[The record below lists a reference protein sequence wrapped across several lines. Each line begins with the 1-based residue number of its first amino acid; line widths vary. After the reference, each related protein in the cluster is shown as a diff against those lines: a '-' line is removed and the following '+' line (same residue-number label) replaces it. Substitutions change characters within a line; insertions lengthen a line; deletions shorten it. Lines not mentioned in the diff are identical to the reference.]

1 MFKKFLS
8 SKPIHSP
15 KTPRFSVGAIKL
27 SEKVRWLDD
36 HGLLD
41 PIDLVQRHIR
51 GDWGSIGESER
62 RSNEDALSQEGILFS
77 RYIITPRLTVSVTT
91 DEHRNLT
98 LVKLLD
104 EQISI

>member
-1 MFKKFLS
+1 MFKKLLFNKPTHS
-8 SKPIHSP
+8 SQP
-15 KTPRFSVGAIKL
+15 PRFSVGAIKL

-51 GDWGSIGESER
+51 GDWGNVGESER

-77 RYIITPRLTVSVTT
+77 HYIITPRLTVSVTT
-91 DEHRNLT
+91 DEHRDMT

-104 EQISI
+104 ENITI

>member
-1 MFKKFLS
+1 MFKKLLS
-8 SKPIHSP
+8 NKPIHSP

-41 PIDLVQRHIR
+41 PIDLVQRHVR
-51 GDWGSIGESER
+51 GDWGNVGESER

-77 RYIITPRLTVSVTT
+77 RYTITPRLTVAVTT
-91 DEHRNLT
+91 DEHRDLT

-104 EQISI
+104 EQITI